1 MQGGWILISHHM
13 FYDSYRTQELRQ
25 KSASKKERLL
35 LDKQKQEA
43 SMQKQKQ
50 KDIET
55 KLLSANARKEDM
67 LSSKVGS
74 LSADQQ
80 MKQERANR
88 SWLSSLDESKELKQT
103 SEKRLKDAAER
114 KDKVSCLHNVAMHIS
129 QYSMTKLKCLNS
141 TYVCR
146 F

>member
-1 MQGGWILISHHM
+1 MQ
-13 FYDSYRTQELRQ
+13 
-25 KSASKKERLL
+25 
-35 LDKQKQEA
+35 
-43 SMQKQKQ
+43 MQKHKEIQA
-50 KDIET
+50 

-74 LSADQQ
+74 LSTDQQ

-88 SWLSSLDESKELKQT
+88 SWLSSLNESKELKQT

-114 KDKVSCLHNVAMHIS
+114 KDKVSCLHNNVAMHIP
-129 QYSMTKLKCLNS
+129 QYSMTQLKCLNS
-141 TYVCR
+141 TFVCR